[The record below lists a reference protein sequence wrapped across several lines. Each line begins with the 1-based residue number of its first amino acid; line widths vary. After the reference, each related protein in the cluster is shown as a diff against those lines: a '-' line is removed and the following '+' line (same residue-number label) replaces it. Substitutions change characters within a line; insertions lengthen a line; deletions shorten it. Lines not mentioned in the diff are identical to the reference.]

1 MYVRLV
7 DKDNFKSPILYIHAD
22 EEEFMKQIELWLEQ
36 VKKVIADYPQVD
48 GLPLGR
54 LEPDT
59 AMVDLVRH
67 LGNYYV
73 ESTPLSFLPVGHVY
87 GCLRLVNETDSL
99 RYGHKVIEIKLHTD
113 TVKE

>member
-1 MYVRLV
+1 MYVQLI
-7 DKDNFKSPILYIHAD
+7 DKDRFKSPILYIHSD
-22 EEEFMKQIELWLEQ
+22 EDEFMAQIGIWLAQ
-36 VKKVIADYPQVD
+36 VKKVIADYSHAS

-73 ESTPLSFLPVGHVY
+73 ESTPLSSLPAGHVY
-87 GCLRLVNETDSL
+87 SCLRLVNETDVL
-99 RYGHKVIEIKLHTD
+99 KDGNEVIKIEL
-113 TVKE
+113 